1 MKDPFQVKS
10 SQVPGCRVCISSS
23 HSGRKQYCTH
33 SHLTSGAH
41 SILRHE
47 LRAVPRIALPRGG
60 SALPEPSSTKSTLP
74 SSYGRLLPN
83 SKYSTFFRN
92 ANGSYAFRPGQ
103 TDRYTSKEL
112 IPEAIPTTVRCRRRA
127 TTGLNKYNLPRDL
140 GATYRY

>member
-1 MKDPFQVKS
+1 MRLGV
-10 SQVPGCRVCISSS
+10 
-23 HSGRKQYCTH
+23 HCT
-33 SHLTSGAH
+33 
-41 SILRHE
+41 
-47 LRAVPRIALPRGG
+47 
-60 SALPEPSSTKSTLP
+60 STKSTLP

-112 IPEAIPTTVRCRRRA
+112 IPEAPISGRYIAVTTVRCRRRA

-140 GATYRY
+140 GATYRYKDTNTSNFRAGG

>member
-1 MKDPFQVKS
+1 M
-10 SQVPGCRVCISSS
+10 
-23 HSGRKQYCTH
+23 
-33 SHLTSGAH
+33 
-41 SILRHE
+41 
-47 LRAVPRIALPRGG
+47 
-60 SALPEPSSTKSTLP
+60 PEPSSTKSTLP

-112 IPEAIPTTVRCRRRA
+112 IPQASREVLAVTTVRCRRRA